1 MDNDTI
7 SALDETEYPNDNFQ
21 VLSDALAPPT
31 LAESQAKQLEL
42 LQHLSLYS
50 ELLILVS
57 AERGMGKTFIAQAL
71 LATRESPDQSLMIE
85 ADISLAYIEILNQ
98 LAGLFHL
105 SAPSNEIEEL
115 ENQIIAHCL
124 ELSSSQQGSM
134 LLIIDQADQLSDETL
149 EDLNHLALLAPD
161 VLHLMLIAPPELEEK
176 LVALPEPQAPVHVMN
191 IEPLSDEEAET
202 LLLQYFP
209 TKEWSGEEVNYILQQ
224 SIGNPGKILYI
235 AQELLSGKKIS
246 GPSKFPITHIAAMV
260 FVLAALGMAYL
271 YQTGQ
276 SEEISEEVAGSG
288 MNIEP
293 IQPISVQEKPIIDA
307 SEINNPDNVDKVG
320 LSQEKSLE
328 AETTSTDSEIDFNF
342 TEVTESHEPVTLET
356 KSETIVETPV
366 VKADESDK
374 NQIETN
380 DDHYTVTEEML
391 LSRVNSDF
399 VIQLFGSFSEKSAQS
414 FIKKYSNNQIS
425 LSTYKAIYKNK
436 PWHVVIAG
444 PYKNREI
451 AIEKSKKLPK
461 ELQQQKPW
469 IRSIV
474 PVKEQIKTSK

>member
-7 SALDETEYPNDNFQ
+7 SALDETEYPNDNLQ
-21 VLSDALAPPT
+21 VLSDVIAPPT
-31 LAESQAKQLEL
+31 LAESQSKQLEL

-50 ELLILVS
+50 ELLILLS
-57 AERGMGKTFIAQAL
+57 ADRGMGKTFIAQAL
-71 LATRESPDQSLMIE
+71 LSTRESPDQSLMIE
-85 ADISLAYIEILNQ
+85 ADISLGYIEILNQ

-105 SAPSNEIEEL
+105 SGPSDEIEEL
-115 ENQIIAHCL
+115 EDQIIAYCL
-124 ELSSSQQGSM
+124 ELSNSQQGSM
-134 LLIIDQADQLSDETL
+134 LLIIDHADQLSEETL
-149 EDLNHLALLAPD
+149 EDLNHLALLAPH
-161 VLHLMLIAPPELEEK
+161 VLHLMLIAPPEFEEK

-191 IEPLSDEEAET
+191 IEPLSDDEAEA

-209 TKEWSGEEVNYILQQ
+209 AKEWSGEEVNYILQQ
-224 SIGNPGKILYI
+224 SVGNPGKILYI

-276 SEEISEEVAGSG
+276 NEEIIEDVAVLD
-288 MNIEP
+288 MNIKP
-293 IQPISVQEKPIIDA
+293 IQPISAQEKTIIDA
-307 SEINNPDNVDKVG
+307 SEMNNPDNVDKVG
-320 LSQEKSLE
+320 SLQKE
-328 AETTSTDSEIDFNF
+328 GLEVETTSTDSEIDFNF
-342 TEVTESHEPVTLET
+342 TEATESSEPVKSET
-356 KSETIVETPV
+356 KEETIVETSV

-374 NQIETN
+374 NQIETSK
-380 DDHYTVTEEML
+380 DYYTVTEKAL

-399 VIQLFGSFSEKSAQS
+399 VIQVFGSFSEENAQI
-414 FIKKYSNNQIS
+414 FIKKYSNNQIP
-425 LSTYKAIYKNK
+425 LSTYKAIHKDK

-444 PYKNREI
+444 PYENREI
-451 AIEKSKKLPK
+451 AVEKSKKLPK